1 MTRSPRQTAGRPDE
15 AVAAGPPM
23 LDPGRFSQESRRR
36 LSGPGLR
43 SFLGIAGLWGLSE
56 AERLMVLGLPGRST
70 YFGWIARA
78 RDGRDLA
85 LPVDALLRIS
95 GVLGVHKALRIL
107 FGDSVEEEIAWL
119 REPHDA
125 PQFGGQPPMALLVN
139 GTQDGIMLVR
149 RYLDAMRGGV
159 FAAPG
164 ALDRDAAPLS
174 DDDIVIA

>member
-1 MTRSPRQTAGRPDE
+1 MARNRRRAQRGAEE
-15 AVAAGPPM
+15 AIAAGPPM
-23 LDPGRFSQESRRR
+23 LDAGRFSQENRRR

-43 SFLGIAGLWGLSE
+43 TFLDIAGLWGLSE

-78 RDGRDLA
+78 RDGRDLV

-107 FGDSVEEEIAWL
+107 FGDSTEDALAWL
-119 REPHDA
+119 RGPHDA

-149 RYLDAMRGGV
+149 RYLDAFRGGV

-164 ALDRDAAPLS
+164 TFDHDAAPLS